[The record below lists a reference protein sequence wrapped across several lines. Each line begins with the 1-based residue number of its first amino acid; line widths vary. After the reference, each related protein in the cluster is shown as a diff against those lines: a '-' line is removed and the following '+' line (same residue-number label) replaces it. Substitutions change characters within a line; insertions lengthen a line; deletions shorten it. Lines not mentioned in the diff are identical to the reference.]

1 MTEISLEEA
10 KAIAERL
17 EKANA
22 ENKQLVERFEKLRT
36 MDILGGRSSASEP
49 KPVIS
54 EEDKLKTETKDFFK
68 GSEIEVALNRYG

>member
-22 ENKQLVERFEKLRT
+22 ENKQLVERLEKLRT
-36 MDILGGRSSASEP
+36 LDILGGRSSASEP

-54 EEDKLKTETKDFFK
+54 EQDKLKQDSKDFFK
-68 GSEIEVALNRYG
+68 GSEIEVALNKYG